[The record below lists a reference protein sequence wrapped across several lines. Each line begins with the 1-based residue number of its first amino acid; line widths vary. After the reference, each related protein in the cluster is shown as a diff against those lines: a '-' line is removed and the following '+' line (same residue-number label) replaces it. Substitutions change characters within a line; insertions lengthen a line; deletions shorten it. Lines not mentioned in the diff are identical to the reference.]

1 MSVVSDLLD
10 ADIPID
16 GVGFQAHF
24 VVGETPDTDTQVA
37 NMGAFVDLGVEVAI
51 TELDIRMDLPASDD
65 LLAQQSDDY
74 ATTVAAC
81 IQTKNCVGVTV
92 WDFDDEFSWVP
103 STFDGQGAAD
113 LFDENLKPKPAFE
126 GTLKALQDGMYALII
141 WRCFPSLFTL

>member
-1 MSVVSDLLD
+1 MISDLKD
-10 ADIPID
+10 AGVQVD

-51 TELDIRMDLPASDD
+51 TELDIRMDLPANDD

-74 ATTVAAC
+74 ASTVAAC
-81 IQTKNCVGVTV
+81 IQTDGCVGVTV

-103 STFDGQGAAD
+103 STFEGQGAAD
-113 LFDENLKPKPAFE
+113 LFDEDLKPKPAFD
-126 GTLKALQDGMYALII
+126 GTLAALQDG
-141 WRCFPSLFTL
+141 RSLTAAAGGLKSGAN